1 MKHSCTFCVLVVLTC
16 DANRRASVDC
26 VNLLLLLWHLK
37 KFVMCLGSLG
47 FNQLLKV
54 LFCQKIHLFSKS
66 LSCSLLFRQQRLAE
80 MKAAQMKNKFG
91 EVLEISG
98 KDYVQE
104 VTKAGKGI
112 WVVLHLYK
120 QG

>member
-1 MKHSCTFCVLVVLTC
+1 MSLKYRFQAAAVSVVLSKT
-16 DANRRASVDC
+16 
-26 VNLLLLLWHLK
+26 
-37 KFVMCLGSLG
+37 
-47 FNQLLKV
+47 
-54 LFCQKIHLFSKS
+54 HLFSRS

-80 MKAAQMKNKFG
+80 MRAAQMKNKFG

-98 KDYVQE
+98 KDYIQE
-104 VTKAGKGI
+104 VTKAGKDI

>member
-1 MKHSCTFCVLVVLTC
+1 MSLKHRFQAAALSVVLSKTY
-16 DANRRASVDC
+16 
-26 VNLLLLLWHLK
+26 
-37 KFVMCLGSLG
+37 
-47 FNQLLKV
+47 
-54 LFCQKIHLFSKS
+54 LFSRS
-66 LSCSLLFRQQRLAE
+66 LSHSLLFRQQRLAE

-98 KDYVQE
+98 KDYIQE
-104 VTKAGKGI
+104 VTKAGKDI

>member
-1 MKHSCTFCVLVVLTC
+1 MPLKSRFQAAAL
-16 DANRRASVDC
+16 SVA
-26 VNLLLLLWHLK
+26 LSK
-37 KFVMCLGSLG
+37 M
-47 FNQLLKV
+47 
-54 LFCQKIHLFSKS
+54 HLFSRS
-66 LSCSLLFRQQRLAE
+66 LSHFLLFRQQRLKE

-104 VTKAGKGI
+104 VTKAGKDI

>member
-1 MKHSCTFCVLVVLTC
+1 MPLKSWFQAAPLSVV
-16 DANRRASVDC
+16 RS
-26 VNLLLLLWHLK
+26 K
-37 KFVMCLGSLG
+37 M
-47 FNQLLKV
+47 
-54 LFCQKIHLFSKS
+54 HLFSRS
-66 LSCSLLFRQQRLAE
+66 FSHSLLFRQQRLAE

>member
-1 MKHSCTFCVLVVLTC
+1 
-16 DANRRASVDC
+16 
-26 VNLLLLLWHLK
+26 
-37 KFVMCLGSLG
+37 MCFSSLC
-47 FNQLLKV
+47 FNQLLLRVV
-54 LFCQKIHLFSKS
+54 LSKIHLFSSS
-66 LSCSLLFRQQRLAE
+66 LSHFLLFRQQRLAE

-91 EVLEISG
+91 EVMEISG

>member
-1 MKHSCTFCVLVVLTC
+1 MPLKSRFQPAPLSVL
-16 DANRRASVDC
+16 S
-26 VNLLLLLWHLK
+26 K
-37 KFVMCLGSLG
+37 M
-47 FNQLLKV
+47 Q
-54 LFCQKIHLFSKS
+54 LFSRC
-66 LSCSLLFRQQRLAE
+66 LSHSLLYRQQRLAE
-80 MKAAQMKNKFG
+80 MKAAQMKNIFG

>member
-1 MKHSCTFCVLVVLTC
+1 MPLKSGFQPAPSSVVL
-16 DANRRASVDC
+16 S
-26 VNLLLLLWHLK
+26 
-37 KFVMCLGSLG
+37 
-47 FNQLLKV
+47 
-54 LFCQKIHLFSKS
+54 KIHLFSRF
-66 LSCSLLFRQQRLAE
+66 LSHSLLFRRQRLAE